1 MCLACRSP
9 RRWGTGSTTGP
20 TARTMRSTT
29 SSRARIRRRPCTTLG
44 AMCLTGRWRP
54 SVRLQMGM
62 KSALVSA
69 VPACSFYVLSTS
81 ELIIVRVSWQTLG
94 HIVTV
99 SFFFGAW
106 RSVAGFDIL
115 MPVCS
120 DGVPEPRRV
129 RGVVVYCEC
138 LWRSTL
144 HMLIYVLLPDQGHQA
159 RHRGYPNLLAP
170 TLRRRRCKCVY
181 LPNAETRPTCFPRV

>member
-1 MCLACRSP
+1 M
-9 RRWGTGSTTGP
+9 
-20 TARTMRSTT
+20 
-29 SSRARIRRRPCTTLG
+29 
-44 AMCLTGRWRP
+44 
-54 SVRLQMGM
+54 
-62 KSALVSA
+62 
-69 VPACSFYVLSTS
+69 
-81 ELIIVRVSWQTLG
+81 SWQTLG

-106 RSVAGFDIL
+106 SSVAGFDIL

-181 LPNAETRPTCFPRV
+181 LPNAETRPTCSLGCRIAFVRSPLRLACRRSCGSTTRSTGAPGRATSPLPTLTTTTTCSSIT